1 MNACPT
7 HGQFAAWMNQCP
19 KCLIGAK
26 AAPEPAKPL
35 PESAPLV
42 KPPAKPLTRRIYKRR
57 AEMTQLVIPLRR
69 TELEALR
76 NLAHAKGLRPATWA
90 RMFLLTQGGQSENTV

>member
-1 MNACPT
+1 MNGCAT

-35 PESAPLV
+35 PESAPLSV
-42 KPPAKPLTRRIYKRR
+42 SKRKVYKRR

-69 TELEALR
+69 NELETFRIA
-76 NLAHAKGLRPATWA
+76 AKAKGLRPATWG
-90 RMFLLTQGGQSENTV
+90 RMVLTEEADK

>member
-1 MNACPT
+1 MNACAT

-35 PESAPLV
+35 PVKVESSPFE
-42 KPPAKPLTRRIYKRR
+42 KKIYKRR

-69 TELEALR
+69 NELENFRIA
-76 NLAHAKGLRPATWA
+76 AKARGLRPATWG
-90 RMFLLTQGGQSENTV
+90 RLVLTEEANK

>member
-1 MNACPT
+1 MNACAT

-35 PESAPLV
+35 PESAPES
-42 KPPAKPLTRRIYKRR
+42 APLSVSKRKVYKRR

-69 TELEALR
+69 NELETFRIA
-76 NLAHAKGLRPATWA
+76 AKARGLRPATWG
-90 RMFLLTQGGQSENTV
+90 RMVLTEEANK